1 MKSLFLISLKAVA
14 LGVMVT
20 ASTAWADAPAEGDK
34 APEFSAKTLDGTG
47 FNLADYRGD
56 KPVYLKFWATW
67 CHYCKAEMPHLNNI
81 RETHGDDI
89 EVITIN
95 VAMNDS
101 VNNIRQFYQQQGY
114 ALPTI
119 FDQNGELPS
128 RYGVVGTPHHVLIDR
143 QGRIAYRTFLA
154 TDQLDQMISDWSAQ
168 KALNVGHAK

>member
-1 MKSLFLISLKAVA
+1 MKTFVLSSIKAVA

-20 ASTAWADAPAEGDK
+20 TSAAWAGAPAVGDK
-34 APEFSAKTLDGTG
+34 APEFSVKTLSGAPV
-47 FNLADYRGD
+47 NLADYRGK

-67 CHYCKAEMPHLNNI
+67 CSYCKAEMPHLNSI
-81 RETHGDDI
+81 RETYGDDI

-101 VNNIRQFYQQQGY
+101 VENIQQFYQQQGY
-114 ALPTI
+114 SLPTV
-119 FDQNGELPS
+119 FDQNGALTS

-154 TDQLDQMISDWSAQ
+154 TDQLDQTIDDWSAQ
-168 KALNVGHAK
+168 NALMKGE